1 MVEDYSRQLDARDQ
15 QIQRLES
22 NEMIQQNEVSM
33 LVYKENEAL
42 KQENHMLRDKLAIL
56 DEEVN
61 RLNVGR
67 VMEADLRALREENDG
82 LNRQLI
88 DKERSND
95 RDIVEQKN
103 EWAEI
108 YGAQKEQVDQMH
120 RDIANLNQENERVLR
135 KLEIAEKRGGASNGG
150 KSGGSANEIKA
161 ELVDT
166 AKRLRK
172 RELECQALWDSLKD
186 LKDIMSEQSTAD
198 MSHMMK
204 ILAKRALDSK
214 AHRKLDLEA
223 WI

>member
-67 VMEADLRALREENDG
+67 VMEADLRALREENDR

-223 WI
+223 